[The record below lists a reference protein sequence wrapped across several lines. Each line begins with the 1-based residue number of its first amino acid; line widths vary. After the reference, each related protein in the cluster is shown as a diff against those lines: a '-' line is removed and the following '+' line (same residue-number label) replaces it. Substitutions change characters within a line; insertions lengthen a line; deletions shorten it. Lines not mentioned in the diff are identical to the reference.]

1 MRNRVIDHNV
11 VSRNWIHEWA
21 ALTVVRGPAGAGKT
35 RYVLDRL
42 DVHRAVWVRLHDLYH
57 PSELATVLV
66 SQLRSRV
73 PGLPPILSAAVGP
86 SNGPVSDS
94 DPIGRSE
101 QLGSLIAGALGDAL
115 DRRLL
120 LVIDGVERLGTDA
133 SATRLVEALVRSAPA
148 HLAVA
153 LITREAL
160 PFSIDRLAPDDVVHR
175 VELPAVD
182 RSGSEPT
189 AARELIAAAA
199 FEPDVRAS
207 LEQLAGDRPGAALTL
222 IAALRTTTGNDRGDL
237 VRRWGATANAVSAA
251 TQHMIA
257 GLVPH
262 HAQLLRAI
270 SGVQPV
276 ASHELELLGFSGV
289 EAAIRELL
297 QSTLIEETEGGGRVR
312 LAQHTADV
320 LDRSVDVDLAI
331 AMIEMCAGR
340 GDPGG
345 AIRISL
351 EQHRGLLADTL
362 PRFGVAVIEAGQP
375 QLVLDAIAASPNISQ
390 LHGLCGRAA
399 HALGDARRAIAEY
412 QLAAEQR
419 PSAGDAWR
427 HGLLEYFQGQHER
440 ALAIYDKAFAALH
453 PEENPADVALLAG
466 YAGAAAWV
474 TGSLDTARERS
485 AHALAVG
492 SASGDDA
499 ALAVAHTL
507 AAMVAASD
515 GERMLNDW
523 NYVRALQHAERA
535 GDVMQIARIRSNRGS
550 RLLEEGEYDLAL
562 VELDDAVHHADLGGY
577 GVVLALAMTNRG
589 EVLTRLGRLDDA
601 RTDLAS
607 AVDLLQQHGSL
618 LVAYPLTVLARLYL
632 IRGDIE
638 QARGAAE
645 RALAT
650 SEQGNDQQISVAAS
664 LQLARALMNSDPEV
678 SQQLIDRASGTEGS
692 LDAAEVWSLKAAV
705 ALDRGDHA
713 AAVAAATRA
722 AAIARR
728 RSDRFALAAALEV
741 GALAESSA
749 EIRRRRLDEA
759 RALFDELGCVLDAA
773 RLEVRLAAESNDPVA
788 GARLA
793 AVADLARRRGAR
805 VLAAEADAARR
816 GTEAEDS
823 LSVTTLGSF
832 SVVRHGMLVPH
843 NAWQS
848 KKARDLFKM
857 LVVLD
862 GRPLPRDQAIDRLW
876 GDDHASASKL
886 SVALATMRSVLDPDK
901 RFDPDHFVQA
911 DAESIRCNP
920 ETINSDLRQFLTLAR
935 TALREERTAPGPAA
949 TELLSIAEA
958 AYTGDVLESDPYAE
972 WFVNARESA
981 RAVYLSVAQTLA
993 AARAADGSADDAI
1006 RLWLRVLEHE
1016 PYDESAH
1023 LSLISTLVAVG
1034 RHGDARRR
1042 YQHYSERMHELAI
1055 EPRAFP
1061 TT

>member
-1 MRNRVIDHNV
+1 MSQR
-11 VSRNWIHEWA
+11 WIHEWA

-35 RYVLDRL
+35 RYVLDRI
-42 DVHRAVWVRLHDLYH
+42 DIHRTVWVRLHDLYH
-57 PSELATVLV
+57 PSELAITLV
-66 SQLRSRV
+66 GQLRSRV
-73 PGLPPILSAAVGP
+73 PNLAPILSAAVGP

-94 DPIGRSE
+94 DPLGRSE
-101 QLGSLIAGALGDAL
+101 QLGSLIAAALRDAL

-120 LVIDGVERLGTDA
+120 LVIDGVERLGSDPVA
-133 SATRLVEALVRSAPA
+133 ARLVEALVRNAPA
-148 HLAVA
+148 ELALA
-153 LITREAL
+153 LITRDAL
-160 PFSIDRLAPDDVVHR
+160 PFSIDRLPLDDVVHQ
-175 VELPAVD
+175 VELPATGDPLVHD
-182 RSGSEPT
+182 
-189 AARELIAAAA
+189 LIAAADL
-199 FEPDVRAS
+199 EPDVAAT
-207 LEQLAGDRPGAALTL
+207 LEDLTGDRPGAALTL
-222 IAALRTTTGNDRGDL
+222 VAALGATTREDHRNL
-237 VRRWGATANAVSAA
+237 VRRWAGAADPVAAA
-251 TQHMIA
+251 TEHSIA
-257 GLVPH
+257 CLVPD
-262 HAQLLRAI
+262 HAQLLRVI
-270 SGVQPV
+270 SGLQPV
-276 ASHELELLGFSGV
+276 AAHELERAGLV
-289 EAAIRELL
+289 QVDAAIHALL
-297 QSTLIEETEGGGRVR
+297 HAQLIEDVEGGGRVR
-312 LAQHTADV
+312 AKQLTMEI
-320 LDRSVDVDLAI
+320 LDRRVDADLATS
-331 AMIEMCAGR
+331 MIDMCAGR
-340 GDPGG
+340 GDPGA
-345 AIRISL
+345 AIRVSL
-351 EQHRGLLADTL
+351 EQRQDLLPNTL
-362 PRFGVAVIEAGQP
+362 ERFGVAAIEAGQP
-375 QLVLDAIAASPNISQ
+375 QLVLDAIAASATASE
-390 LHGLCGRAA
+390 LHGLNGRAA

-412 QLAAEQR
+412 QLAAQQR
-419 PSAGDAWR
+419 STAGDAWR

-440 ALAIYDKAFAALH
+440 ALAIYGKAIAALH
-453 PEENPADVALLAG
+453 PDDDPADVALLAG
-466 YAGAAAWV
+466 YAGAAAWI
-474 TGSLDTARERS
+474 TGSLDTAREHS
-485 AHALAVG
+485 AQALAVG

-507 AAMVAASD
+507 AALVAASD

-562 VELDDAVHHADLGGY
+562 VELDDAVRHADLGGY

-601 RTDLAS
+601 RTDLAT
-607 AVDLLQQHGSL
+607 AVDLLQHHGSL

-650 SEQGNDQQISVAAS
+650 SEQGNDQQIAVAAS
-664 LQLARALMNSDPEV
+664 LQLARALASSDPDV
-678 SQQLIDRASGTEGS
+678 SQLLIDRVAGSDGS

-705 ALDRGDHA
+705 ALDRGDRA
-713 AAVAAATRA
+713 EAVAAATRA

-728 RSDRFALAAALEV
+728 RRDRFALASALEV
-741 GALAESSA
+741 GALAEA
-749 EIRRRRLDEA
+749 TIELRRRRLDEA
-759 RALFDELGCVLDAA
+759 RALFEELGCVLDAA
-773 RLEVRLAAESNDPVA
+773 RVEVRLAAQSTDPVV

-805 VLAAEADAARR
+805 ALAAEAEAARR
-816 GTEAEDS
+816 GAEIADS
-823 LSVTTLGSF
+823 LSVTTLGTF
-832 SVVRHGMLVPH
+832 SITRLGVPVP
-843 NAWQS
+843 NNSWQS

-876 GDDHASASKL
+876 GDDSAASNKL

-920 ETINSDLRQFLTLAR
+920 DTIDSDLRRFLTLAH
-935 TALREERTAPGPAA
+935 TALREQRATPGPSA

-958 AYTGDVLESDPYAE
+958 AYTGDVLESDPYAD

-981 RAVYLSVAQTLA
+981 RSVYLSVAQTLA
-993 AARAADGSADDAI
+993 TVRAQDGSPDDAI

-1023 LSLISTLVAVG
+1023 LALVSTLVAVG

-1042 YQHYSERMHELAI
+1042 YQHYSERMHELEL

-1061 TT
+1061 AT